1 MRSGPINLQESV
13 VLREIVLARRSG
25 SSFVARGSKPSAA
38 VQDGPGQAEANDP
51 DAPYLRTVLAYLL
64 QQSTTP
70 MLFAALQMDT
80 TRADEKPFRRHS
92 SNEVAQEGNVTIRD
106 LSTSP
111 Q

>member
-1 MRSGPINLQESV
+1 
-13 VLREIVLARRSG
+13 
-25 SSFVARGSKPSAA
+25 
-38 VQDGPGQAEANDP
+38 
-51 DAPYLRTVLAYLL
+51 
-64 QQSTTP
+64 
-70 MLFAALQMDT
+70 MLFAALQMHT